1 MDLITAIPNVGF
13 PIAVAVYVL
22 VRMENRM
29 SAVSISNAKLAE
41 AINGLIQVVS
51 YCNQREPQP
60 PRVRREFYRVRRIA
74 ANDPID

>member
-29 SAVSISNAKLAE
+29 SAVSSSNAKLAE

-60 PRVRREFYRVRRIA
+60 PRVRREYHRVRRVF
-74 ANDPID
+74 NDTVD